1 MSFTAASKGLAI
13 TNPLVLYRAL
23 LATNQI
29 VPDPA
34 QHRLAIHLQKLY
46 DRLKDYE
53 PTVEYSE
60 RLSQISRALGPTG
73 IAQAAQDA
81 EDIQGVGRRGVWQS
95 ILSQREKKD
104 SKALTRVLTSHEL
117 ARDINS
123 PKGLMLHGE
132 VGTGKS
138 MLIDLFADCLPNRK
152 KKRWHFNTFILDVI
166 GTLEQVRR
174 DNLFKAA
181 PSSPDDYSILVL
193 ARDLIN
199 KSPILFLD
207 EFQLPDRAASKI
219 MTNLMTSF
227 FQLGGVLI
235 ATSNRMP
242 EDLHKAAGITFSPPP
257 PSRMDSLRWRLGIR
271 SPSGKTR
278 SSNMYAYEEEYSE
291 FLDILKARCEVWEM
305 ENSKDYRRQESG
317 TVAPMSKE
325 EATWL
330 LDEQQDIQKLADDL
344 ELTEELRMATAERAD
359 SVMSESSPQAPSN
372 YHIQQDLSPQT
383 SLSSLQSIV
392 TELQAQGQLSSPT
405 NWQPTT
411 MRVYGRSV
419 PVPRASSS
427 ISHWTFAELCSSLLG
442 PADYLTLASTFHTI
456 ILTDV
461 PVLTLSRKNEA
472 RRFITLLDALYEAR
486 CKLFI
491 TAAAGPDDIF
501 FPDQE
506 NRQAGEEDSSDP
518 VYAETLAE
526 AYQDV
531 TSPFRPNVL
540 SSNPD
545 YREDA
550 DTYYEAKREPDYT
563 HARLSGILAPD
574 ALEDD
579 PPNRVLRQRER
590 QRERDAGPIDPDE
603 SRVRSR
609 GVNFQATGAFTGED
623 ERFAF
628 KRARSRL
635 WEMCGRKWWSRNE
648 EGWWRPLPKDVR
660 RWEATQAEKEKEL
673 ERLMAAQAEREE
685 RERPKVKGDVVMG
698 GSRGIDEKEDEVLFR
713 HGASPFR
720 TAREP
725 PPKFSWAHVWGTVK
739 WGKKAGAWGQGPDG
753 LKDRKKAGEE

>member
-1 MSFTAASKGLAI
+1 MSFSAASKGLAI

-23 LATNQI
+23 LATKQI

-34 QHRLAIHLQKLY
+34 QHRLALHLQKLY

-60 RLSQISRALGPTG
+60 RLNQISKAVGSAGAT
-73 IAQAAQDA
+73 
-81 EDIQGVGRRGVWQS
+81 QGLQNDEQLQNPSPGGVWQS
-95 ILSQREKKD
+95 ILAKKEKQD
-104 SKALTRVLTSHEL
+104 SRSLTRVLTSHEL
-117 ARDINS
+117 ARELRS

-152 KKRWHFNTFILDVI
+152 KRRWHFNTFILDVI
-166 GTLEQVRR
+166 GTLEQMRR
-174 DNLFKAA
+174 DNLTKSALV
-181 PSSPDDYSILVL
+181 SPEDYSILVL
-193 ARDLIN
+193 ARDLIK

-242 EDLHKAAGITFSPPP
+242 EDLHKAAGISFSPPP
-257 PSRMDSLRWRLGIR
+257 PSRMDSLRWRLGLR
-271 SPSGKTR
+271 ATGNKGR
-278 SSNMYAYEEEYSE
+278 GSNMYAYEEEYSE
-291 FLDILKARCEVWEM
+291 FLDVLKARCEVWEM

-317 TVAPMSKE
+317 TVAPVSKD
-325 EATWL
+325 EAAWL
-330 LDEQQDIQKLADDL
+330 LDEQQDLQKLRDELD
-344 ELTEELRMATAERAD
+344 LTEELQLPAKEPAD
-359 SVMSESSPQAPSN
+359 SIISDSKPTAPTH
-372 YHIQQDLSPQT
+372 YHIQPDLSPQT
-383 SLSSLQSIV
+383 TLSSLSTIIS
-392 TELQAQGQLSSPT
+392 ELQSQGLLASPT

-419 PVPRASSS
+419 PVPRASSGV
-427 ISHWTFAELCSSLLG
+427 SHWTFTELCASLLG

-461 PVLTLSRKNEA
+461 PILTLIRKNEA

-486 CKLFI
+486 CKLLI

-506 NRQAGEEDSSDP
+506 NRPTQTEDSSDP

-550 DTYYEAKREPDYT
+550 DTYYETKREPDYT
-563 HARLSGILAPD
+563 HARLSGVLAPD

-579 PPNRVLRQRER
+579 PPNQVLRQRER

-609 GVNFQATGAFTGED
+609 GLNFQATGAFTGED

-635 WEMCGRKWWSRNE
+635 WEMCGRKWWGRNE
-648 EGWWRPLPKDVR
+648 EGWWRPLPKEVR
-660 RWEATQAEKEKEL
+660 RWEGA
-673 ERLMAAQAEREE
+673 MAEREME
-685 RERPKVKGDVVMG
+685 RLRAVDEEAARMEQEEKRVKGDVVMG
-698 GSRGIDEKEDEVLFR
+698 GSRGVDEQQDEVMFR

-720 TAREP
+720 TSKEP
-725 PPKFSWAHVWGTVK
+725 PPKFSWSHVWGTVK
-739 WGKKAGAWGQGPDG
+739 WGKKAGAWGQGPEG
-753 LKDRKKAGEE
+753 LKDRKK

>member
-1 MSFTAASKGLAI
+1 MSLSAGSRGLAI

-23 LATNQI
+23 LATNRI
-29 VPDPA
+29 IPDPA

-60 RLSQISRALGPTG
+60 RLNQISKAVGATSGSHTIDDGQNLVGL
-73 IAQAAQDA
+73 
-81 EDIQGVGRRGVWQS
+81 GRRGVWQS
-95 ILSQREKKD
+95 IIAQKEQKGT
-104 SKALTRVLTSHEL
+104 KALTRVLTSHEL
-117 ARDINS
+117 ARDLNS

-152 KKRWHFNTFILDVI
+152 KCRWHFNTFILDVI
-166 GTLEQVRR
+166 GTLEQIRR
-174 DNLFKAA
+174 ENLLKAGLV
-181 PSSPDDYSILVL
+181 SPEDYSILIL
-193 ARDLIN
+193 ARDLIK

-219 MTNLMTSF
+219 MTNLMTTF
-227 FQLGGVLI
+227 FQLGGVLV

-242 EDLHKAAGITFSPPP
+242 EDLHKAAGVTYSPPP
-257 PSRMDSLRWRLGIR
+257 TRMDSLRWRLGLN
-271 SPSGKTR
+271 PSSRKKSG
-278 SSNMYAYEEEYSE
+278 SANMFAYQEEYSE
-291 FLDILKARCEVWEM
+291 FLDVLKARCEVWEM

-317 TVAPMSKE
+317 TVAPPSKDD
-325 EATWL
+325 AQWL
-330 LDEQQDIQKLADDL
+330 LDEQQDLQKLRDELD
-344 ELTEELRMATAERAD
+344 LTEEVQMQAKEPAD
-359 SVMSESSPQAPSN
+359 SVISDSQPQAPVH
-372 YHIQQDLSPQT
+372 YHIQPDLSPQT
-383 SLSSLQSIV
+383 SLKSLTTVVEDLQS
-392 TELQAQGQLSSPT
+392 QGHLPSPP
-405 NWQPTT
+405 NWQPAT
-411 MRVYGRSV
+411 MQVYGRSV
-419 PVPRASSS
+419 PVPRASNG
-427 ISHWTFAELCSSLLG
+427 ITHWTFAELCTSLLG

-461 PVLTLSRKNEA
+461 PILTLLRKNEA

-486 CKLFI
+486 CKLLI

-501 FPDQE
+501 FPDQANNDME
-506 NRQAGEEDSSDP
+506 GDISDP

-545 YREDA
+545 YREDT
-550 DTYYEAKREPDYT
+550 DTYYEPRKEPDYT
-563 HARLSGILAPD
+563 HARLSGMLAPD

-579 PPNRVLRQRER
+579 PPNRVLRARER

-603 SRVRSR
+603 SRVRR
-609 GVNFQATGAFTGED
+609 VDFQATGAFTGED

-635 WEMCGRKWWSRNE
+635 WEMCGRKWWERNE
-648 EGWWRPLPKDVR
+648 EGWWRPLPKEVR
-660 RWEATQAEKEKEL
+660 RWERRVEEKPLQAI
-673 ERLMAAQAEREE
+673 ERVQGLVEDEIH
-685 RERPKVKGDVVMG
+685 GDVVMG
-698 GSRGIDEKEDEVLFR
+698 GSRGVDEQQDEVMFR

-720 TAREP
+720 VAREP

-739 WGKKAGAWGQGPDG
+739 WGKKAGAWGQGPEG
-753 LKDRKKAGEE
+753 LKDRKKENDA